1 MNNHF
6 EDLRINLGNY
16 RNGNFQSI
24 NVLNNLKNYLNHW
37 IVCFR
42 HNYMGNHFSIPNE
55 NNMNM
60 EIEDL
65 VYNFSNSEL
74 FARRLYSDIV
84 CWVLTLQNLINNR
97 LYNLDYEY
105 VPEPP
110 LLYRRNN
117 NFVMML

>member
-42 HNYMGNHFSIPNE
+42 NNYMGNHFSVPME
-55 NNMNM
+55 NNMDI
-60 EIEDL
+60 ELEDL
-65 VYNFSNSEL
+65 VYNFSNSDL

-105 VPEPP
+105 IPEPP

-117 NFVMML
+117 NLVIML

>member
-37 IVCFR
+37 VVCFR
-42 HNYMGNHFSIPNE
+42 NYYMGNHFSVPVE
-55 NNMNM
+55 NNIDI

-65 VYNFSNSEL
+65 VYNFSNSDL

-84 CWVLTLQNLINNR
+84 CWVLTLQSLINNR
-97 LYNLDYEY
+97 LYNLDYRY
-105 VPEPP
+105 IPDPP

-117 NFVMML
+117 NLVIML